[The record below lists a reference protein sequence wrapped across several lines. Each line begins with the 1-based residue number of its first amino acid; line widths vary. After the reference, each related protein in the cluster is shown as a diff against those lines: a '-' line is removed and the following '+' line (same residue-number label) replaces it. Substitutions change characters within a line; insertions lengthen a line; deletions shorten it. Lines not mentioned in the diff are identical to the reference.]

1 MEEALLLD
9 LEGGAED
16 GNGSVSQREGEGERE
31 EVVYVAISGLVYL
44 RVFRQDTQESIRQP
58 FI

>member
-16 GNGSVSQREGEGERE
+16 GNGSVSQREGERERERE
-31 EVVYVAISGLVYL
+31 EVV
-44 RVFRQDTQESIRQP
+44 QESIRQP
-58 FI
+58 SI

>member
-16 GNGSVSQREGEGERE
+16 GNGSVGQREGERERE

-58 FI
+58 SI